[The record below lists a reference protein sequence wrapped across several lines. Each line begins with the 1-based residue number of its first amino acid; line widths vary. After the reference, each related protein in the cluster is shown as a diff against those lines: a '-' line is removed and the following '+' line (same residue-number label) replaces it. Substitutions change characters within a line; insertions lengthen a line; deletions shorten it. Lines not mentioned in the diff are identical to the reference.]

1 MTGKRIDKAA
11 PTDPDTTAYTCGTE
25 TAPDE
30 PTTCDHCPN
39 PVPANDAL
47 CEPCKWA
54 HYYDVDRARDDEWY
68 GEVSA

>member
-1 MTGKRIDKAA
+1 M
-11 PTDPDTTAYTCGTE
+11 

-39 PVPANDAL
+39 HVPANDAL

-54 HYYDVDRARDDEWY
+54 HYYDVDCARHDEWY

>member
-1 MTGKRIDKAA
+1 M
-11 PTDPDTTAYTCGTE
+11 

-30 PTTCDHCPN
+30 PTTCDHCPH
-39 PVPANDAL
+39 PAPATHAL

-54 HYYDVDRARDDEWY
+54 QYYDVDRARHDEWY